1 MRSVL
6 SYNSFVVTGL
16 TINVINSPGAVVT
29 VASIVGNSLGGGGAG
44 AAAPSVL
51 EPDLRG
57 FPGM

>member
-6 SYNSFVVTGL
+6 SSNTFIVTGL

-29 VASIVGNSLGGGGAG
+29 VASIVGNGLGGGAS
-44 AAAPSVL
+44 AAAPSLL